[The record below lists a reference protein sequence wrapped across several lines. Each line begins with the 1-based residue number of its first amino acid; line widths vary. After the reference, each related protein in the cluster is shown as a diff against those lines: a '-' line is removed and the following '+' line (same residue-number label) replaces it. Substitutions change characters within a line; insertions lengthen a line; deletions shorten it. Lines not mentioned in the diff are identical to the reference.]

1 MVDQFS
7 MGNLGGS
14 SVSCNSYQMR
24 DQEIKVGCETGLI
37 QWQHA
42 KFGVM
47 TSQIKEKIFC
57 REEAIWKEDHHKG
70 FVNCTALVDFD
81 RVNTYLSQQCDQQK
95 TCNVVL
101 PYVYREDPPDKS
113 WLQPDGQCGRGAF
126 FYVQV
131 PCTIPQ
137 DQAVDRKLF
146 GLLTGCITIL
156 IYLFVVVYFDYLKSK

>member
-57 REEAIWKEDHHKG
+57 TEEAIWKEAHHAG
-70 FVNCTALVDFD
+70 YVNCTALVDFD
-81 RVNTYLSQQCDQQK
+81 RVNDYLS
-95 TCNVVL
+95 
-101 PYVYREDPPDKS
+101 
-113 WLQPDGQCGRGAF
+113 
-126 FYVQV
+126 
-131 PCTIPQ
+131 
-137 DQAVDRKLF
+137 
-146 GLLTGCITIL
+146 
-156 IYLFVVVYFDYLKSK
+156 